1 VPGTR
6 FELNDFLKPLLCVL
20 AVFLPASIGHAQAFR
35 GGLAASSPNSWQN
48 WSLFLLLIGAGAGG
62 ALLGRRWRQR
72 ELVRQKR
79 ALEAAVQRRT
89 EELEREKAE
98 LLHAREQMRHF
109 AERDWLTGLWNRRI
123 IIDRLRREVDRSL
136 RNRTPISIIL
146 ADLDQ
151 FKTINDRFGHPG
163 GDAVLRWIGK
173 ILMRSVRSYD
183 WVGRYG
189 GEEFL
194 IILPGATLEHARA
207 RADELR
213 KSIESAL
220 IPDIKGAI
228 QVTASFGAV
237 AGSAQDYE
245 SLLRAA
251 DDALYRAK
259 HHGRNR
265 VVVTELDPE
274 CP

>member
-1 VPGTR
+1 MPGTP
-6 FELNDFLKPLLCVL
+6 FKLNDFLKPLLCVL
-20 AVFLPASIGHAQAFR
+20 AVLLPACIGHAQAVR

-48 WSLFLLLIGAGAGG
+48 WALFLLLIAAGAGG

-72 ELVRQKR
+72 ELLRQKR

-109 AERDWLTGLWNRRI
+109 AERDGLTGLWNRRI

-136 RNRTPISIIL
+136 RSGTSVSIIL
-146 ADLDQ
+146 ADLDR
-151 FKTINDRFGHPG
+151 FKSVNDTFGHPG

-194 IILPGATLEHARA
+194 IILPGATLDHARA

-213 KSIESAL
+213 KSIESAR
-220 IPDIKGAI
+220 IPGMKGAI

-237 AGSAQDYE
+237 AGLAQDYE

-259 HHGRNR
+259 HLGRNC
-265 VVVTELDPE
+265 VVVTEFDPE